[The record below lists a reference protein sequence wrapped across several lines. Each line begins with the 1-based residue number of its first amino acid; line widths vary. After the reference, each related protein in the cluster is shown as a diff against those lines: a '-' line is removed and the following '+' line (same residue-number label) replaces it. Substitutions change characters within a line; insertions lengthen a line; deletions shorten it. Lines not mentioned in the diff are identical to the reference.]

1 MQTWMPFE
9 WIAAIRFLREGRT
22 QSLLIIV
29 GVGVGVAVIV
39 FMSAL
44 LSGLQG
50 NLIKR
55 TLSSQAH
62 IVLLPFEDAAR
73 PQSLSA
79 NTALNLQK
87 QAQRLRSIDQWQQ
100 LRDTLQTW
108 PEVAAVSP
116 VASGPAFA
124 VRGDANK
131 AVTLLGIE
139 PDRYNRVIALAERL
153 TAGELRIG
161 AGEALIGTELAKDLG
176 AGVGDKLR
184 ITTAAGVAETLTIT
198 GIFDLGNKGVN
209 GRNVYV
215 GLRTGQTLLDL
226 VGGVSSIDLALYDLD
241 GAEALARRISTQTG
255 LTADSWIKS
264 NAQFVTALTSQRV
277 SSNVIR
283 FFIGLSV
290 AFGIA
295 SVLVVSV
302 IQRSKE
308 IGILRAMGATQRQML
323 RIFLLQGGIVGF
335 FGSLLGSLLAGG
347 FLMLWQLL
355 ARNPDGTPMF
365 VIGVEPGL
373 VAIAAG
379 GASLVGILAALL
391 PGGKTG
397 SCGSNSW
404 LIRFSHCGASAN
416 LTAQAKPKMK
426 SCTA

>member
-1 MQTWMPFE
+1 MPFE
-9 WIAAIRFLREGRT
+9 WIAAVRFLREGRM

-44 LSGLQG
+44 LSGLQA

-62 IVLLPFEDAAR
+62 ITLLPPEEIAR
-73 PQSLSA
+73 PQQA
-79 NTALNLQK
+79 TDTTALRLQK
-87 QAQRLRSIDQWQQ
+87 QAQRLRAIDQWQT
-100 LRDTLQTW
+100 LRDRLETW
-108 PEVAAVSP
+108 PEIAAVSP

-124 VRGDANK
+124 VRGDATK

-139 PDRYNRVIALAERL
+139 PDLYNRVVSLADRLIA
-153 TAGELRIG
+153 GQLRVG
-161 AGEALIGTELAKDLG
+161 AGEVVIGSELARDLG
-176 AGVGDKLR
+176 AELGDKLR
-184 ITTAAGVAETLTIT
+184 VTTAGGAGETLTVT

-209 GRNVYV
+209 ARNVYV

-226 VGGVSSIDLALYDLD
+226 VGGVSSMDLALHDLD
-241 GAEALARRISTQTG
+241 IAERLAARIAAETG
-255 LTADSWIKS
+255 LVADSWIRT

-302 IQRSKE
+302 IQRGKE
-308 IGILRAMGATQRQML
+308 IGILRAMGATQAQMR

-335 FGSLLGSLLAGG
+335 FGSLLGSALAWS

-373 VAIAAG
+373 VALAAG
-379 GASLVGILAALL
+379 GASLVGILSALL
-391 PGGKTG
+391 PARRAAQ
-397 SCGSNSW
+397 
-404 LIRFSHCGASAN
+404 LDPVVAIRG
-416 LTAQAKPKMK
+416 
-426 SCTA
+426 

>member
-1 MQTWMPFE
+1 MKSWMPFE
-9 WIAAIRFLREGRT
+9 WIAALRFLREGRT

-44 LSGLQG
+44 LSGLQV

-62 IVLLPFEDAAR
+62 VVLLPPEEIAR
-73 PQSLSA
+73 PQNSA
-79 NTALNLQK
+79 GNTALNLQK

-100 LRDTLQTW
+100 LRDRLQTW
-108 PEVAAVSP
+108 PEIAAVSP
-116 VASGPAFA
+116 IASGPAFA

-131 AVTLLGIE
+131 AITLLGIE
-139 PDRYNRVIALAERL
+139 PERYNRVISLTERMQ
-153 TAGELRIG
+153 AGTLRVG
-161 AGEALIGTELAKDLG
+161 SGEAVIGIELAKDLG

-184 ITTAAGVAETLTIT
+184 LTTASGATETLTIT
-198 GIFDLGNKGVN
+198 GLFDLGNKGVN
-209 GRNVYV
+209 ARNVYV
-215 GLRTGQTLLDL
+215 GLRTAQTLLDL
-226 VGGVSSIDLALYDLD
+226 VGGVSSIDLALHDID
-241 GAEALARRISTQTG
+241 AAETLAARITRETG
-255 LTADSWIKS
+255 LTADSWMRT

-308 IGILRAMGATQRQML
+308 IGILRAMGATQAQML

-335 FGSLLGSLLAGG
+335 FGSLLGSLLAWS
-347 FLMLWQLL
+347 LLLLWQLL
-355 ARNPDGTPMF
+355 ARNPDGTPLF

-379 GASLVGILAALL
+379 GASLVGILAALMPARRAARL
-391 PGGKTG
+391 DPVVA
-397 SCGSNSW
+397 
-404 LIRFSHCGASAN
+404 IRG
-416 LTAQAKPKMK
+416 
-426 SCTA
+426 

>member
-1 MQTWMPFE
+1 MKSWMPFE
-9 WIAAIRFLREGRT
+9 WIAALRFLREGRT

-44 LSGLQG
+44 LSGLQV

-62 IVLLPFEDAAR
+62 VVLLPPEEIAR
-73 PQSLSA
+73 PQNSGG

-100 LRDTLQTW
+100 LRDRLQTW
-108 PEVAAVSP
+108 PEIAAISP
-116 VASGPAFA
+116 IASGPAFA

-131 AVTLLGIE
+131 AITLLGIE
-139 PDRYNRVIALAERL
+139 PERYNRVISLTERMQAGALRV
-153 TAGELRIG
+153 GS
-161 AGEALIGTELAKDLG
+161 GEAVIGIELAKDLG
-176 AGVGDKLR
+176 ASVGDKLR
-184 ITTAAGVAETLTIT
+184 LTTASGATETLTIT
-198 GIFDLGNKGVN
+198 GLFDLGNKGVN
-209 GRNVYV
+209 ARNVYV
-215 GLRTGQTLLDL
+215 GLRTAQTLLDL
-226 VGGVSSIDLALYDLD
+226 VGGVSSIDLALHDID
-241 GAEALARRISTQTG
+241 AAETLAARITRETG
-255 LTADSWIKS
+255 LTADSWMRT

-308 IGILRAMGATQRQML
+308 IGILRAMGATQAQML

-335 FGSLLGSLLAGG
+335 FGSLLGSLLAWS
-347 FLMLWQLL
+347 LLLLWQLL
-355 ARNPDGTPMF
+355 ARNSDGTPLF

-379 GASLVGILAALL
+379 GACLVGILAALMPARRAARL
-391 PGGKTG
+391 DPVVA
-397 SCGSNSW
+397 
-404 LIRFSHCGASAN
+404 IRG
-416 LTAQAKPKMK
+416 
-426 SCTA
+426 

>member
-1 MQTWMPFE
+1 MKPWMPFE
-9 WIAAIRFLREGRT
+9 WIAAVRFLREGRM

-44 LSGLQG
+44 LSGLQA

-62 IVLLPFEDAAR
+62 ITLLPPEEIAR
-73 PQSLSA
+73 PQQATDS
-79 NTALNLQK
+79 TALRLQK
-87 QAQRLRSIDQWQQ
+87 QAQRLRAIDQWQT
-100 LRDTLQTW
+100 LRDRLETW
-108 PEVAAVSP
+108 PEIAAVSP

-124 VRGDANK
+124 IRGEANK
-131 AVTLLGIE
+131 AISVVGIE
-139 PDRYNRVIALAERL
+139 PERYNRVIALAERL
-153 TAGELRIG
+153 TAGQLRVG
-161 AGEALIGTELAKDLG
+161 AGEAVIGIELAKDLG
-176 AGVGDKLR
+176 AEVGDKLR
-184 ITTAAGVAETLTIT
+184 LSAADGRSDTLTIT
-198 GIFDLGNKGVN
+198 GLFDLGNKGVN
-209 GRNVYV
+209 ARNVYV
-215 GLRTGQTLLDL
+215 GLRTAQSLLDL
-226 VGGVSSIDLALYDLD
+226 VGGVSSIDLALHDLD
-241 GAEALARRISTQTG
+241 LAERLARRIAGETG
-255 LTADSWIKS
+255 LTADSWIKT

-283 FFIGLSV
+283 FFIALSV

-308 IGILRAMGATQRQML
+308 IGILRAMGATQAQMR

-335 FGSLLGSLLAGG
+335 FGSLLGSALAWS

-373 VAIAAG
+373 VALAAG
-379 GASLVGILAALL
+379 GASLVGILSALL
-391 PGGKTG
+391 PARRAAQ
-397 SCGSNSW
+397 
-404 LIRFSHCGASAN
+404 LDPVVAIRG
-416 LTAQAKPKMK
+416 
-426 SCTA
+426 